1 MRNFY
6 IGLLLLMAASPCPAL
21 WAGESDATH
30 LLRYKFKAGEVIHYE
45 VDQRSRVR
53 NTMEGTTQEAQTKT
67 VSLKAWK
74 VIDVTPSGEI
84 EFINLVE
91 RVRMQNK
98 LPDRAEMIFDSTE
111 GKEPPPGFEDAAK
124 AVGVPLSAIRMSAR
138 GEVIDR
144 DIKHHQ
150 PASDPHEMVV
160 LLLPEGPVA
169 IGASWIQPQEI
180 TVKIQDGG
188 VKMIKARRKLK
199 LQSVAN
205 GVAVIET
212 EFQVL
217 SPTSPAIDG
226 QLAHRMM
233 KGTVRF
239 DINEGRILS
248 QELAGDRRVL
258 GFAGPSS
265 SMRLESKLN
274 ERIKAGPRRG
284 GKPALIGY
292 SILGATAGLSS
303 SANLVSGIH
312 YWASQQCHPF
322 VAIGNYHSSR

>member
-1 MRNFY
+1 MRNLFV
-6 IGLLLLMAASPCPAL
+6 GLLLIAALPCPAA
-21 WAGESDATH
+21 WAAGKAGQDDTKH
-30 LLRYKFKAGEVIHYE
+30 LLRYKFKAGEVIRYE

-67 VSLKAWK
+67 VSLKVWK

-98 LPDRAEMIFDSTE
+98 LPDRAEMVYDSTK

-124 AVGVPLSAIRMSAR
+124 AVGVPLSSIRMAPH
-138 GEVIDR
+138 GKVIEH

-150 PASDPHEMVV
+150 PASDPHEMVL
-160 LLLPEGPVA
+160 LLLPEAPVA
-169 IGASWIQPQEI
+169 LGATWTQPQEI
-180 TVKIQDGG
+180 TVKLQEGG
-188 VKMIKARRKLK
+188 VKTISARRKMKLK
-199 LQSVAN
+199 SVAN

-226 QLAHRMM
+226 QLAHRMV

-239 DINEGRILS
+239 DIQAGRLLS
-248 QELAGDRRVL
+248 QELTGDRRVL

-265 SMRLESKLN
+265 SMRLETRLN
-274 ERIKAGPRRG
+274 ERLQAS
-284 GKPALIGY
+284 PAE
-292 SILGATAGLSS
+292 
-303 SANLVSGIH
+303 V
-312 YWASQQCHPF
+312 ASRP
-322 VAIGNYHSSR
+322 